1 MGNINNCLSNPFQY
15 DGVTIIP
22 NNKFSNNKSCVNRNN
37 NILRN
42 NYYNN
47 QKLDI
52 IHEEDIQETKTQL
65 EKQPEDRQLRSS
77 FNQMKI
83 NQISSPNDIKK
94 IENKFNSNFNNN
106 LKKNNNQDVMIIDN
120 ILFNSTRKSNTNQ
133 KNIDNYKFR
142 INEKKNE
149 QQNNIIINNS
159 DNNFESNKI
168 INSEEESDL
177 IVLEYNRPEG
187 KSINKSI
194 NNNINSYNNN
204 EDLTPKDKQ
213 FNNNEHNLNIEN
225 YNIYSNIRE
234 NLIKKDNNN
243 NLDEYGPKDSI
254 NNSIKNQYN
263 YIKNENPESV
273 NNYKNNIPYVK
284 PRFNNSL
291 PDNKNNNL
299 YINKKKISLN
309 NINEKRNEPNNQF
322 YYSSK
327 IKSLPNSF
335 KINKRKPIDN
345 LNNNKNNINN
355 PNNRYENN
363 ILLSDKSNIQ
373 FLNNYQ
379 NNTNDNNKIY
389 SRKIDSE
396 PNKNQLS
403 TQRQFFQ
410 NSQEINEQ
418 IIYDNQNDIN
428 NNQINKNW
436 TNPEINNLLIKNN
449 EIQNFIPSR
458 SQDIYHSKNEA
469 LYNKEE
475 NLSPDENILY
485 QSATLDNIQEDQ
497 NNILLHSALYENN
510 ETNNIQQK
518 EINNNIVLQN
528 QQEEGYEFGKEYEF
542 SQPNELIMM
551 KQDIIKKDFDSNEI
565 INQQKEQEKKNP
577 EYEQTQQAQEDE
589 NNINDFQQK
598 IITQIEPKEPKDKDS
613 ESEIDPKMQEQQP
626 LTKEYQEIKQYVKN
640 TLNPLINDRITFK
653 KDDDNYDINDEN
665 DLEINNINKSKK
677 KIKSKIN
684 SNEKIFGNEQ
694 PNLQELQFYAI
705 PLTPSKPPDEET
717 PYNKKGSVNKIKVNN
732 SEDKNYDNNGND
744 YFEDLE
750 CKEFD
755 DFSQNGWE
763 KFYPNDRFFKFPKE
777 GIIHDQLIIK
787 NDEIYKGDINKNK
800 EKHGFGR
807 FSSQHIKRIGMWR
820 RDNFTGWGKEI
831 KENGDIFEGKFING
845 KLNGKGIHKN
855 KKNNS
860 TYIGEFFNSMRHGKG
875 ELYTND
881 FHYKGD
887 FNYNKFEGKGKIT
900 IYNEGEYEGDFKD
913 NLFDGKGMLK
923 WKDGRFYIGSLS
935 KGKMHGYGEETF
947 SDGKVYK
954 GNYVDGNKDGHG
966 KLITSE
972 GNIIDVEF
980 KNGEFLNNSESLN

>member
-1 MGNINNCLSNPFQY
+1 MQTL
-15 DGVTIIP
+15 
-22 NNKFSNNKSCVNRNN
+22 KF
-37 NILRN
+37 
-42 NYYNN
+42 
-47 QKLDI
+47 
-52 IHEEDIQETKTQL
+52 
-65 EKQPEDRQLRSS
+65 
-77 FNQMKI
+77 
-83 NQISSPNDIKK
+83 
-94 IENKFNSNFNNN
+94 
-106 LKKNNNQDVMIIDN
+106 
-120 ILFNSTRKSNTNQ
+120 
-133 KNIDNYKFR
+133 
-142 INEKKNE
+142 
-149 QQNNIIINNS
+149 
-159 DNNFESNKI
+159 
-168 INSEEESDL
+168 
-177 IVLEYNRPEG
+177 
-187 KSINKSI
+187 
-194 NNNINSYNNN
+194 
-204 EDLTPKDKQ
+204 
-213 FNNNEHNLNIEN
+213 
-225 YNIYSNIRE
+225 
-234 NLIKKDNNN
+234 
-243 NLDEYGPKDSI
+243 
-254 NNSIKNQYN
+254 
-263 YIKNENPESV
+263 
-273 NNYKNNIPYVK
+273 
-284 PRFNNSL
+284 
-291 PDNKNNNL
+291 
-299 YINKKKISLN
+299 
-309 NINEKRNEPNNQF
+309 
-322 YYSSK
+322 K
-327 IKSLPNSF
+327 IK
-335 KINKRKPIDN
+335 
-345 LNNNKNNINN
+345 
-355 PNNRYENN
+355 YEFMKE
-363 ILLSDKSNIQ
+363 IEV
-373 FLNNYQ
+373 Y
-379 NNTNDNNKIY
+379 
-389 SRKIDSE
+389 
-396 PNKNQLS
+396 
-403 TQRQFFQ
+403 QRQY
-410 NSQEINEQ
+410 S
-418 IIYDNQNDIN
+418 
-428 NNQINKNW
+428 
-436 TNPEINNLLIKNN
+436 
-449 EIQNFIPSR
+449 
-458 SQDIYHSKNEA
+458 
-469 LYNKEE
+469 
-475 NLSPDENILY
+475 
-485 QSATLDNIQEDQ
+485 
-497 NNILLHSALYENN
+497 ILLHSALYENN